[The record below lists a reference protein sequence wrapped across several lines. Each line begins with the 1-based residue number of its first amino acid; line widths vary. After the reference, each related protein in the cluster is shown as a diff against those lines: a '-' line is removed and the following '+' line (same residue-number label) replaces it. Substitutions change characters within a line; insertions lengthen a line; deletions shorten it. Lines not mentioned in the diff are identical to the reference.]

1 MARDAHDREDLLR
14 DARGL
19 SPRVELVVGQGSEAF
34 TLFAGFRGE
43 SLSLY
48 FGQDR
53 VYHFNDC
60 GELRRAYLDELLFKA
75 EQGRLVAM
83 SRERSASEVLLVSRE
98 LSAAEARAVVEELNG
113 RLHALGEA
121 LAPETYE
128 LVGEEPSGSDAI
140 GRLLGWLR
148 ARGDGIRIATSP
160 RVG

>member
-1 MARDAHDREDLLR
+1 VARDAHDREDLLR

-19 SPRVELVVGQGSEAF
+19 SPRLELVVGQGSEAF

-53 VYHFNDC
+53 VYHFNDH
-60 GELRRAYLDELLFKA
+60 GELRRAYLDDVLLKA

-83 SRERSASEVLLVSRE
+83 SRERSASEVSLVSRE
-98 LSAAEARAVVEELNG
+98 LSAVEARALVDELARTLRG
-113 RLHALGEA
+113 LGET
-121 LAPETYE
+121 LAAGTHEII
-128 LVGEEPSGSDAI
+128 GEEPLGSDAI
-140 GRLLGWLR
+140 GRLLEWLR
-148 ARGDGIRIATSP
+148 TCGDRIRIAVSP

>member
-19 SPRVELVVGQGSEAF
+19 SPRVELVVENGSEAF

-53 VYHFNDC
+53 VYHFNDR
-60 GELRRAYLDELLFKA
+60 GELRRAYLSDVLLKA
-75 EQGRLVAM
+75 ESGRLVAM

-98 LSAAEARAVVEELNG
+98 LSAEKARRLLDELKDWL
-113 RLHALGEA
+113 RALREA
-121 LAPETYE
+121 LAAGAYE
-128 LVGEEPSGSDAI
+128 LVGEEPSGSGAI
-140 GRLLGWLR
+140 GQLIGWLR
-148 ARGDGIRIATSP
+148 TRGDGIRIAVSP

>member
-19 SPRVELVVGQGSEAF
+19 SPRVELVVGRGSEAF
-34 TLFAGFRGE
+34 ALFAGFRGE

-53 VYHFNDC
+53 VYHFNDR

-75 EQGRLVAM
+75 EQGRLLAM
-83 SRERSASEVLLVSRE
+83 SRERSASEVSLVSRE
-98 LSAAEARAVVEELNG
+98 LSADEAAALLDELKG
-113 RLHALGEA
+113 RLCALSEK
-121 LAPETYE
+121 LAAGAYD
-128 LVGEEPSGSDAI
+128 LVGEEPSGSDAV
-140 GRLLGWLR
+140 GRLNGWLG
-148 ARGDGIRIATSP
+148 ARGEEIRIATSP

>member
-19 SPRVELVVGQGSEAF
+19 SPRVELVVGGASEAF

-53 VYHFNDC
+53 VYHFNDR
-60 GELRRAYLDELLFKA
+60 GELRRAYLDGVLLKA
-75 EQGRLVAM
+75 EQGKLVAM
-83 SRERSASEVLLVSRE
+83 SRERSASAVAFVSRE
-98 LSAAEARAVVEELNG
+98 LPAEEVRRLLDELKDRLRAFS
-113 RLHALGEA
+113 EA
-121 LAPETYE
+121 LAAGAYE
-128 LVGEEPSGSDAI
+128 LVGEEPLGSGVI
-140 GRLLGWLR
+140 ERLVGWLR
-148 ARGDGIRIATSP
+148 ANEDAIRTAVSP